1 MSNNVQLYRTY
12 KSALLIIW
20 SWGGIFSVALQ
31 AVKTTTEAP
40 KTLQAV
46 KTTLNIPFQSS

>member
-1 MSNNVQLYRTY
+1 MVNN
-12 KSALLIIW
+12 IIRDNNTNRNNKTK
-20 SWGGIFSVALQ
+20 APKTLQ
-31 AVKTTTEAP
+31 PVKTTTEAP